1 MIRKLLRTALLVI
14 LSLGI
19 LPLAP
24 GLSGSAQAAGTNL
37 ALGKSATINQGGTL
51 GSTSASLMTDGDSA
65 TMWRSYDVGTPVTLM
80 AQVTLDLGSVQ
91 SFNKIVLTEYKQKA
105 VQLTVDVS
113 VDNTQWAQVY
123 TNSFT
128 ATGSTNRVTDM
139 QLGNQSARYIR
150 ISAPNALYAFGIYEL
165 EVYGGNLALG
175 KTVTIN
181 QGGTFSTN
189 MAANITDGDAATMWR
204 SYADGSPASLSAQVT
219 LDLGSQQLF
228 NTIVLTEYKQKAVQ
242 LIVDISDNQT
252 DWNQVYTHT
261 FTNTGTNNR
270 ETTIAVDN
278 LTARYIRITTPNA
291 VYAFGLYELEVYNAA
306 SPPSSQ
312 NGSMIVHTGLYGG
325 AAQTVTAAKADF
337 HLYLFIGQSNMS
349 GRAPVESQD
358 LPVISRAYLF
368 NGLNQ
373 WEEAKPGLVTNRT
386 SLTTTQGFN
395 RYSSVEESTKVNGLN
410 VASSFA
416 KAITL
421 SNPQLTVGIIS
432 NARGGTSIAEWQ
444 KGAGTGLYEEAVRRT
459 KEAMKTGT
467 LKGIIWHQ
475 GESDQSKANSTY
487 MSSLQQL
494 VGDLRTDLGS
504 ASVPFV
510 AGQLLPTKSADF
522 NQMITT
528 IPQYISDSYWVSN
541 AGTVSIGDGSHFN
554 ASSQRLLGQRYAD
567 EILNQ

>member
-1 MIRKLLRTALLVI
+1 MVRKVVLAALIAMLC
-14 LSLGI
+14 LGM

-24 GLSGSAQAAGTNL
+24 GLSGKVQAAGINL
-37 ALGKSATINQGGTL
+37 ALGKSVTINQGGTL
-51 GSTSASLMTDGDSA
+51 GSTFASAITDGDAA
-65 TMWRSYDVGTPVTLM
+65 TMWRSYEAGTPATLT
-80 AQVTLDLGSVQ
+80 AQLTLDLGSVQ

-105 VQLTVDVS
+105 VQLTVDLS
-113 VDNTQWAQVY
+113 NDNTQWTQAY
-123 TNSFT
+123 TNTFT
-128 ATGSTNRVTDM
+128 ATGTTNRVIDM

-150 ISAPNALYAFGIYEL
+150 ITAPIAVYAFGIYEL

-175 KTVTIN
+175 QTVTIN
-181 QGGTFSTN
+181 EGGTFSSN
-189 MAANITDGDAATMWR
+189 VAANITDGDSATMWR
-204 SYADGSPASLSAQVT
+204 AYAEGTPATLSAQVT

-242 LIVDISDNQT
+242 LIVNISDNQV

-261 FTNTGTNNR
+261 FTNTGTTNR
-270 ETTIAVDN
+270 ETTIPVDN
-278 LTARYIRITTPNA
+278 LTARYIRITAPNA
-291 VYAFGLYELEVYNAA
+291 LYAFGLYEMEVYNAV
-306 SPPSSQ
+306 SPPSNP

-358 LPVISRAYLF
+358 LPAISRAYLF

-373 WEEAKPGLVTNRT
+373 WEEAKPGLVTNRP
-386 SLTTTQGFN
+386 SLTATQGFN
-395 RYSSVEESTKVNGLN
+395 RYSSVEDSTKVNGLN

-421 SNPQLTVGIIS
+421 SNPQITVGLIS

-475 GESDQSKANSTY
+475 GESDQSKANTTY

-494 VGDLRTDLGS
+494 VGDLRADLS
-504 ASVPFV
+504 SPTVPFV

-528 IPQYISDSYWVSN
+528 IPQFIANSYWVAN
-541 AGTVSIGDGSHFN
+541 TDTVSIGDGSHFN
-554 ASSQRLLGQRYAD
+554 AASQRLLGQRYAE